1 MFSPTLLV
9 CKAGDWAAV
18 GATAALL
25 AQSSDVTDTASER
38 QDSTDSRASAGS
50 SARITELDRLVEAG
64 DWEGVVLAAAKYEGA
79 SDAESTQNHSV
90 LGDKDAEM
98 RVSEIRA
105 EVEALVRRVVPD
117 EIGAF
122 SVADRLYFGSVD

>member
-1 MFSPTLLV
+1 MPLLLAR
-9 CKAGDWAAV
+9 KAGDWAAV

-25 AQSSDVTDTASER
+25 AQSTDVTDTASER
-38 QDSTDSRASAGS
+38 EDSTDSRASIGS

-79 SDAESTQNHSV
+79 SDVESTPNQSA
-90 LGDKDAEM
+90 LGDIDAEM

-117 EIGAF
+117 EIGEF
-122 SVADRLYFGSVD
+122 CVPGRYFFCCVH